1 MTGPYSAAFPA
12 LGTTARVLVTE
23 EAALG
28 PATAL
33 LRARLAELDQACSR
47 FRIDSEISAL
57 HRSAGREV
65 RVSPLLADALSAAL
79 RASWLTGG
87 LVDPT
92 VGGSMAA
99 LGYDRDFASVA
110 DGPELVPVPAPGTH
124 RVLFDPARR
133 TVVLLRGVSLDLG
146 ATAKAFAADRIAAE
160 IAHRTG
166 CGVLVNLGGDLAVCG
181 PAPEGGWQ
189 VAVGDDHA
197 DAVDRPGTTITL
209 ASGGLATSGVTRR
222 TWRRGTR
229 TVHHIVDPRTGEPAG
244 PCWRTV
250 SVAAKSSLDANIAST
265 ASIVLGVEALDWLSS
280 RGLPARLVSLRGAL
294 RTTAGWPEDRKV
306 RAS

>member
-1 MTGPYSAAFPA
+1 MTGPYSAEFPA

-33 LRARLAELDQACSR
+33 LRTRLAELDQACSR
-47 FRIDSEISAL
+47 FRTDSEISAL

-110 DGPELVPVPAPGTH
+110 DGPELSPVPAPGTH
-124 RVLFDPARR
+124 RVLFDPATR
-133 TVVLLRGVSLDLG
+133 TVVLLRGVFLDLG
-146 ATAKAFAADRIAAE
+146 ATAKAFAADRTAVE
-160 IAHRTG
+160 IARRAG
-166 CGVLVNLGGDLAVCG
+166 CGVLVNLGGDLAVHG

-189 VAVGDDHA
+189 VAIGDDHA
-197 DAVDRPGTTITL
+197 DAADQSGPTITL
-209 ASGGLATSGVTRR
+209 TSGGLATSGVARR
-222 TWRRGTR
+222 TWRRGDR
-229 TVHHIVDPRTGEPAG
+229 TVHHIVDPRTGKPAG

-250 SVAAKSSLDANIAST
+250 SVAAKSCLDANTAST
-265 ASIVLGVEALDWLSS
+265 ASVVLGTAAPDWLTS
-280 RGLPARLVSLRGAL
+280 RGLPARLVSSRGAVA
-294 RTTAGWPEDRKV
+294 TTAGWPQDRKV